1 MRRRLPPSRPA
12 LQIRPGPLA
21 TRIKKVE
28 MMKRIALLAAVTA
41 MAVGSVGCHQIGANP
56 CRNPTSVSAPPAA
69 GGGYGGGGAGGYSP
83 EVTYPYYTTRG
94 PRDFLNPHP
103 YDIGY

>member
-1 MRRRLPPSRPA
+1 
-12 LQIRPGPLA
+12 
-21 TRIKKVE
+21 
-28 MMKRIALLAAVTA
+28 MKRIALLAAVTA
-41 MAVGSVGCHQIGANP
+41 MTVGSVGCHHIGANP

-69 GGGYGGGGAGGYSP
+69 ADGAGAAAMGAGGYSP

-103 YDIGY
+103 YGIGY